1 MIDVNTMNQAFLA
14 ANPEIRKNLK
24 KEYDKKFP
32 KEIVMALKPKYAKS
46 IYEGRKNWE
55 FRKAPPPLFKPI
67 YIYESAPVSKITGII
82 VFSVEIRG
90 LAEDVF
96 DIVKNNKSFT
106 KNYPGI
112 SFLDLEE
119 YVGIKKV
126 VSALRIECVKRIDH
140 PIEFDVKKVPQNWGT
155 FRFMTVA
162 KTKGGEA

>member
-1 MIDVNTMNQAFLA
+1 MDINTMNQAFLA
-14 ANPEIRKNLK
+14 ANSEIRKNLK
-24 KEYDKKFP
+24 KEYDKSHP
-32 KEIVMALKPKYAKS
+32 KMIVMSLKPKYAKA

-82 VFSVEIRG
+82 GFSVEIRG
-90 LAEDVF
+90 FAEDVF
-96 DIVKNNKSFT
+96 DIVISNKSFT
-106 KNYPGI
+106 KNDPGI

-119 YVGIKKV
+119 YVGTKKV

-155 FRFMTVA
+155 FRRVTVA

>member
-1 MIDVNTMNQAFLA
+1 MEINQYNRAFLA
-14 ANPEIRKNLK
+14 ANPEMLRKLK

-32 KEIVMALKPKYAKS
+32 KAIVMALKPKYAKA

-90 LAEDVF
+90 FAVDVF
-96 DIVKNNKSFT
+96 DIVKNNRTFV

-112 SFLDLEE
+112 SFSELGE
-119 YVGIKKV
+119 YAGTNKL
-126 VSALRIECVKRIDH
+126 VSALRIEHVKRLDYS
-140 PIEFDVKKVPQNWGT
+140 IEFNPKKVPQNWGT
-155 FRFMTVA
+155 FRSVPVA
-162 KTKGGEA
+162 KEVQ